1 MNSPNGSGHDGRSD
15 AGTSAIPF
23 IPRLIATGLFT
34 GYSPW
39 ASGTAGT
46 LAGLLIYL
54 IPGIE
59 SPLVLGSLIVIMFL
73 AGVFSSARV
82 AAIVGHQLTTSAAR
96 AKAALQKDS
105 HAAAD
110 PSIVVIDEI
119 VGMWITLLFLP
130 KTIPVM
136 AIGFIAFRAMDI
148 IKPQPARA
156 MEPIPNGW
164 GIMLDDVVAGIYA
177 NVLTWGGWY
186 AWQSIIG

>member
-1 MNSPNGSGHDGRSD
+1 
-15 AGTSAIPF
+15 
-23 IPRLIATGLFT
+23 
-34 GYSPW
+34 
-39 ASGTAGT
+39 
-46 LAGLLIYL
+46 
-54 IPGIE
+54 
-59 SPLVLGSLIVIMFL
+59 MFF
-73 AGVFSSARV
+73 AGVFCSARV
-82 AAIVGHQLTTSAAR
+82 AATVGHQLTASAAR

-136 AIGFIAFRAMDI
+136 VIGFIAFRAMDI

-186 AWQSIIG
+186 AWQSIFG